1 MEVSGH
7 LNAPGALPLGQVP
20 LVPTE
25 EGVEQAPEPLWVVW
39 GREISPASAGNH
51 TMIPQ
56 LSKVSGS
63 NEIP

>member
-7 LNAPGALPLGQVP
+7 LNALAASP

-25 EGVEQAPEPLWVVW
+25 EGVEQVPEPVWIVW
-39 GREISPASAGNH
+39 GRESCPASAGNQ

-56 LSKVSGS
+56 LSH
-63 NEIP
+63 